1 MSASGVTPVFRM
13 RPAAFISR
21 FVVVGANRPLE
32 AGANAWVKENV
43 GSGNDV
49 RSETMIR
56 NAYATGLKVWVPN
69 ADIEPSPKRYFYGPG
84 TGHMALDEDGRFV
97 LVDDS
102 GRSVYMSS
110 VACYE
115 ADVYHALLRARRIW
129 VGTITAFDRST
140 GLVSVSFLDSKVDPI
155 ELVKLV
161 SKEPVTDAGTERPS
175 FYIVD
180 TSHLSSSLLGR
191 KARGYTYLNAR
202 PDDTYP
208 EARYEHVSTGS
219 TSHAASD
226 HETARTVE
234 SVESDEAEPES
245 VESEPAESDTEFDQ
259 WLLNR
264 IHAPPTPPVP
274 RLIYSPLWRPPRGQR
289 PRRASKRSR

>member
-1 MSASGVTPVFRM
+1 MK
-13 RPAAFISR
+13 PAAFISR

-69 ADIEPSPKRYFYGPG
+69 ADIEPSPKRYFYGGVRPG

-102 GRSVYMSS
+102 GRSVCMSS
-110 VACYE
+110 VASYE

-129 VGTITAFDRST
+129 VGTITAFDPRT

-180 TSHLSSSLLGR
+180 TSHLLLG
-191 KARGYTYLNAR
+191 RGYTYLNAR
-202 PDDTYP
+202 PDTYP
-208 EARYEHVSTGS
+208 DARYEHVSTGS
-219 TSHAASD
+219 PSHD
-226 HETARTVE
+226 HETARSVESME
-234 SVESDEAEPES
+234 SVEPEPVEPDGT
-245 VESEPAESDTEFDQ
+245 ESELAESDRDYDQ
-259 WLLNR
+259 WPLSR
-264 IHAPPTPPVP
+264 IAPPAPPAPPAP
-274 RLIYSPLWRPPRGQR
+274 RLIYPLLKPPRR
-289 PRRASKRSR
+289 LRTRRASKRPR